1 MTKAPSVA
9 GEVDSYCTKCK
20 MDLNHR
26 VVSMKATKPHQVM
39 CLTCNT
45 QHLYRKPAS
54 AAAASAARAPR
65 APRAA
70 AGARPSRAPSAA
82 KAKLEKER
90 VDREVTWQ
98 KAIAGRAVSDF
109 TAYRMSGVFEDG
121 QLLKHKKFGD
131 GVVLRIVDATK
142 VEVLFQDQARTLAHS
157 QPG

>member
-9 GEVDSYCTKCK
+9 GEVDSYCTKCRL
-20 MDLNHR
+20 DLNHR
-26 VVSMKATKPHQVM
+26 VVSMKASKPHQVM

-54 AAAASAARAPR
+54 VATAK

-70 AGARPSRAPSAA
+70 AARAARAPSAA

-98 KAIAGRAVSDF
+98 KAIAGRAMSDF
-109 TAYRMSGVFEDG
+109 TAYKMSGVFEDG
-121 QLLKHKKFGD
+121 QLIKHKKFGD

>member
-1 MTKAPSVA
+1 MTKALSVA
-9 GEVDSYCTKCK
+9 GEVDSYCTKCR

-45 QHLYRKPAS
+45 QHLYRAPAS
-54 AAAASAARAPR
+54 AAKAKSARAAPGTR
-65 APRAA
+65 AT
-70 AGARPSRAPSAA
+70 RPPSAA

-98 KAIAGRAVSDF
+98 KAITGHAVSDF
-109 TAYRMSGVFEDG
+109 TPYKMSGVFEEG
-121 QLLKHKKFGD
+121 QLLSHKKFGD

-142 VEVLFQDQARTLAHS
+142 VEVLFQEQARTLAHS